1 MSLIKFIIHTVNEKT
16 TESTESTPGT
26 YNHGRSLYKSYKE
39 KAKGKRSLAEQAAD
53 FLTAQF
59 GSFWFLILNII
70 VFTVWLLINTDRIPG
85 IEPFDPY
92 PFNFLTMSV
101 SLEAIVLAIIVLMSQ
116 NRENKVNDL
125 RSEID
130 TKIDIE
136 AEQEISKALEIL
148 VKIARKQK
156 IDLSKDEKLKK
167 MLKPVDRYYLEKKF
181 ESEV

>member
-1 MSLIKFIIHTVNEKT
+1 MKEYTADHTEDIAVNH
-16 TESTESTPGT
+16 
-26 YNHGRSLYKSYKE
+26 NHGRSLYKSYKE
-39 KAKGKRSLAEQAAD
+39 KAKGKRNLAEQAAD
-53 FLTAQF
+53 FLTAKF
-59 GSFWFLILNII
+59 GSFWFLILNVM
-70 VFTVWLLINTDRIPG
+70 VFTVWILINTNRIPS
-85 IEPFDPY
+85 IKPFDPY

-130 TKIDIE
+130 TRIDIE
-136 AEQEISKALEIL
+136 AEQEITKTLEIL
-148 VKIARKQK
+148 VKIARKQN
-156 IDLSKDEKLKK
+156 IDLSKDEKLKR